1 MIRCTEEWVGSPQD
15 VDVGE
20 TRRET
25 LHPEVDILPLEL
37 LERVFRFQDAR
48 RRDARE
54 MQWDFLHRHSEH
66 TYVER

>member
-20 TRRET
+20 MRRET

-37 LERVFRFQDAR
+37 LERLFRFQDAR
-48 RRDARE
+48 RRDGRE

-66 TYVER
+66 TT